1 MKLTII
7 LVLLFTV
14 VQILSS
20 LARLVERVV
29 IDTYLNKARAV
40 LDFVS
45 LIDGNYDFAMSLR
58 DYARNQAGDL
68 NVNDLPTLESWAS
81 SPSSHTDINRIRQG
95 KVGAQPTWVAQ
106 PNTRTPVSKTREQID
121 VIDRMVDAN
130 PTTFEFVT
138 SAQGI
143 CDNLN
148 DYEQGKI
155 GSLIGVEGGH
165 SIDSSLAV
173 PYDVRHECRLLNN
186 PGGVA
191 VHYDL
196 TPFGKKLILQK
207 ATRASFHR
215 IGADRRSCTINTSD
229 LSKLPQLTIEQ
240 NQQTNRSLT
249 PQFMQHRGT
258 TQKLQ
263 NMTTTYATQLL
274 HRNTHVLPS
283 STLPSN

>member
-20 LARLVERVV
+20 PARLVERVV

-40 LDFVS
+40 LDFK
-45 LIDGNYDFAMSLR
+45 LILPLR
-58 DYARNQAGDL
+58 EYARNQAGDL
-68 NVNDLPTLESWAS
+68 NVNELPTLESWAS

-143 CDNLN
+143 CDNP
-148 DYEQGKI
+148 
-155 GSLIGVEGGH
+155 V
-165 SIDSSLAV
+165 
-173 PYDVRHECRLLNN
+173 
-186 PGGVA
+186 
-191 VHYDL
+191 L
-196 TPFGKKLILQK
+196 T
-207 ATRASFHR
+207 
-215 IGADRRSCTINTSD
+215 
-229 LSKLPQLTIEQ
+229 
-240 NQQTNRSLT
+240 
-249 PQFMQHRGT
+249 
-258 TQKLQ
+258 
-263 NMTTTYATQLL
+263 
-274 HRNTHVLPS
+274 
-283 STLPSN
+283 